1 MIASYWWTRWDWSG
15 WCCYPKYAA
24 DLTLIG
30 TNKRIWNDLWLVV
43 QEFWARALV
52 TKVHDQLPF
61 HVDYSNV
68 TEQYIVS
75 AKIRSSVAKCTG
87 TGPGA
92 IAGMGAL
99 VGTGMVLAVA
109 GVTVS
114 RCKKQNVVGRAGGVR
129 MFGTRPEV
137 AQVPEWDGKQ
147 DKHGEA

>member
-15 WCCYPKYAA
+15 WCCYPEYAA

-43 QEFWARALV
+43 QELWAQALV
-52 TKVHDQLPF
+52 TKVRDQLPF

-75 AKIRSSVAKCTG
+75 AKIRSSVAKRTG
-87 TGPGA
+87 TGPSA

-99 VGTGMVLAVA
+99 VGTGMVPAVA

-114 RCKKQNVVGRAGGVR
+114 HRKKQNIVGRAGGGSDV
-129 MFGTRPEV
+129 
-137 AQVPEWDGKQ
+137 WDK
-147 DKHGEA
+147 A